1 MSIDVQGLTKK
12 FGDFR
17 AVDDVSF
24 QLEAGSLSAL
34 LGPSGSG
41 KSTLLRMIAG
51 LETPDAGQIRLT
63 GAEAT
68 AQSARDRNVGFVFQ
82 HYALF
87 KHMTVWDN
95 VAFGL
100 DVRKAPKAEI
110 DARVADLLRL
120 VQMQGYEKRFPSQLS
135 GGQRQRIAL
144 ARALAPHPKVLV
156 VGRTLWRF
164 GRQGAR

>member
-1 MSIDVQGLTKK
+1 MSIHVQGLTKK

-68 AQSARDRNVGFVFQ
+68 AQSARDE
-82 HYALF
+82 
-87 KHMTVWDN
+87 TW
-95 VAFGL
+95 GL
-100 DVRKAPKAEI
+100 SFNITR
-110 DARVADLLRL
+110 
-120 VQMQGYEKRFPSQLS
+120 SS
-135 GGQRQRIAL
+135 N
-144 ARALAPHPKVLV
+144 
-156 VGRTLWRF
+156 T
-164 GRQGAR
+164 